1 MKKKSI
7 KRLIK
12 VASAALIVSLAL
24 TVTGGFKYSAFAAT
38 EGFKIVNGKL
48 IDANGN
54 EFIMRGINEAH
65 NWYQYQDETA
75 VKGIANTGANTI
87 RFVLSDGE
95 KYSKD
100 NISKVKKLISLAEEN
115 KLVSILEVHDA
126 TGSNDY
132 SSLEKAAKYWIE
144 IKDALKGH
152 EDTVIL
158 NIANEWYG
166 SWESKAWAEG
176 YEKVIPM
183 LRDAGIKNTI
193 MVDCSGYGQY
203 PKSIADKGVEVFKSD
218 KDANTMFSMHLYEY
232 AGGTS
237 YQVKSNIDNATR
249 EGLAVC
255 VGEFGYKHKDG
266 DVDEETII
274 KHCAENGI
282 GWLAWSWYGNSGGVE
297 YLDLVRSPEGGS
309 YTEFGD
315 ILFNKLNAMSTSK
328 ICSVFNS
335 SDKPVV
341 NPTEPSNPGEVV
353 KPVEPQKPA
362 EPEKPVEPQKPAN
375 TKLSLKA
382 EVTQYYGSHRL
393 DVTIKNNSDLVQ
405 NGWKLKIKKSDLA
418 IQSMWS
424 ASYKEEG
431 EYYIVTPESW
441 TSRIEAGG
449 SVSFGL
455 IAQGNGTGVFDYIL
469 E

>member
-1 MKKKSI
+1 MKAKSL
-7 KRLIK
+7 KSLAK
-12 VASAALIVSLAL
+12 VVSAALVVSFAL
-24 TVTGGFKYSAFAAT
+24 TVAGGFKYSASAST
-38 EGFKIVNGKL
+38 EGFKIVNGKI

-65 NWYQYQDETA
+65 NWYQNYDESS
-75 VKGIANTGANTI
+75 VKGIAATGANTI
-87 RFVLSDGE
+87 RYVLSDGE

-100 NISKVKKLISLAEEN
+100 DAYKVKQLIKLAEEN
-115 KLVSILEVHDA
+115 KLVSVLEVHDA

-132 SSLEKAAKYWIE
+132 SSLERAAKYWIE

-166 SWESKAWAEG
+166 SWESKEWAEG
-176 YEKVIPM
+176 YKKVIPM

-193 MVDCSGYGQY
+193 MVDCAGYGQY
-203 PKSIADKGVEVFKSD
+203 PKSIADKGVEVFEAD

-237 YQVKSNIDNATR
+237 FQVKSNIYNATR
-249 EGLAVC
+249 KGLAVC
-255 VGEFGYKHKDG
+255 VGEFGYKHRDG
-266 DVDEETII
+266 DVDEETIV
-274 KHCAENGI
+274 KYCAEKGI

-297 YLDLVRSPEGGS
+297 YLDLVRSPEGES

-328 ICSVFNS
+328 VCSVFND
-335 SDKPVV
+335 SDEPVIKPS
-341 NPTEPSNPGEVV
+341 EPSEPSEPEN
-353 KPVEPQKPA
+353 PVEKPS
-362 EPEKPVEPQKPAN
+362 EPIGPEKPVDKPVI
-375 TKLSLKA
+375 TGDLSLKA
-382 EVTQYYGSHRL
+382 EVTQYYGTHRL
-393 DVTIKNNSDLVQ
+393 DITIKNNGNSAVD
-405 NGWKLKIKKSDLA
+405 GWKLKIKKSDLT

-424 ASYKEEG
+424 ACYEEDE
-431 EYYIVTPESW
+431 EYYVVTPESW
-441 TSRIEAGG
+441 TSRIEAGN
-449 SVSFGL
+449 SVTFGL
-455 IAQGNGTGVFDYIL
+455 IAEGEGTGVFGYTL

>member
-1 MKKKSI
+1 MKIKSL
-7 KRLIK
+7 KSLVK
-12 VASAALIVSLAL
+12 VVSAALVVSLAL
-24 TVTGGFKYSAFAAT
+24 TVTGGFKYSASAAT

-65 NWYQYQDETA
+65 NWYQNYDESS
-75 VKGIANTGANTI
+75 VKGIAATGANTI
-87 RFVLSDGE
+87 RYVLSDGE

-100 NISKVKKLISLAEEN
+100 DAYKVKQLIKLAEEN

-132 SSLEKAAKYWIE
+132 SSLERAAKYWIE
-144 IKDALKGH
+144 IKDVLKGH

-166 SWESKAWAEG
+166 SWESEEWAEG
-176 YEKVIPM
+176 YKKVIPM

-193 MVDCSGYGQY
+193 MVDCAGYGQY
-203 PKSIADKGVEVFKSD
+203 PKSIADKGLEVLKED

-232 AGGTS
+232 AGGTAS
-237 YQVKSNIDNATR
+237 QVKSNIDNAADK
-249 EGLAVC
+249 GLAVC
-255 VGEFGYKHKDG
+255 VGEFGYKHTNG

-274 KHCAENGI
+274 SHCAERGI

-328 ICSVFNS
+328 ICSVFNN

-341 NPTEPSNPGEVV
+341 KPT
-353 KPVEPQKPA
+353 
-362 EPEKPVEPQKPAN
+362 EPEKPVEKPSEPE
-375 TKLSLKA
+375 KPVDKPVVSGDLSLKA
-382 EVTQYYGSHRL
+382 EVTQYYGTHRL
-393 DVTIKNNSDLVQ
+393 DITIKNNGNSAVD
-405 NGWKLKIKKSDLA
+405 GWKLKIKKSDLA
-418 IQSMWS
+418 IQSMWN
-424 ASYKEEG
+424 ARYEDDG
-431 EYYIVTPESW
+431 EYYVVTPESW
-441 TSRIEAGG
+441 TSRIEAGS
-449 SVSFGL
+449 SVTFGL
-455 IAQGNGTGVFDYIL
+455 IADGEGTGVFGYTL